1 MLASSWRIS
10 ENLDEKHSLIE
21 SIKPVDDRRNPHEDG
36 GGLRGLGTVSVVTED
51 GVIPSLITSGKK
63 YSL

>member
-1 MLASSWRIS
+1 M
-10 ENLDEKHSLIE
+10 IE
-21 SIKPVDDRRNPHEDG
+21 SIKPVDDRRNPREDG
-36 GGLRGLGTVSVVTED
+36 GGLGGLGTVSVVTED